1 MSSTIVQ
8 NPNLSATG
16 SGHYRPMTKPTRKLD
31 GIFKRNLRML
41 KRAFK
46 LSSKIIAD
54 RSGVSERMVD
64 YLLSGDRSPTVD
76 VADQIGHVFGLS
88 GWQMLYPNL
97 TEDLA
102 RRGKL
107 DNLLSA
113 YGAASDEG
121 KDLIEMVAQREAKY
135 SA

>member
-1 MSSTIVQ
+1 
-8 NPNLSATG
+8 
-16 SGHYRPMTKPTRKLD
+16 
-31 GIFKRNLRML
+31 
-41 KRAFK
+41 
-46 LSSKIIAD
+46 
-54 RSGVSERMVD
+54 
-64 YLLSGDRSPTVD
+64 
-76 VADQIGHVFGLS
+76 
-88 GWQMLYPNL
+88 MLYPNL

-107 DNLLSA
+107 DKLLSA